1 MASLSSKVKQ
11 YCANNGVASV
21 DFMTDVLLQD
31 DSNGQGPYI
40 KEWNISSVAKPTDEQ
55 LNAVDSAAD
64 LEERQNAV
72 RNEEGF
78 TGNPASTDTFF
89 GIVLGNTFDI
99 GKPTDATVGAASL
112 STDFFVKN
120 AQTLTTLSMAGSTNG
135 AMVGPVTISGTITI
149 PSGSTFVIL

>member
-40 KEWNISSVAKPTDEQ
+40 KEWNVSGVAQPTDEQ

-72 RNEEGF
+72 RSTRRAAYGDLGDQLDMQYHDNVNG
-78 TGNPASTDTFF
+78 TTTWKDHVAKVKTDNP
-89 GIVLGNTFDI
+89 I
-99 GKPTDATVGAASL
+99 PTE
-112 STDFFVKN
+112 
-120 AQTLTTLSMAGSTNG
+120 
-135 AMVGPVTISGTITI
+135 
-149 PSGSTFVIL
+149 

>member
-40 KEWNISSVAKPTDEQ
+40 KEWNISNVAKPTDEQ

-72 RNEEGF
+72 RATRRNAYGDLGSQLDMQYWDNVNG
-78 TGNPASTDTFF
+78 TTTWKDHVAKVKTDNP
-89 GIVLGNTFDI
+89 I
-99 GKPTDATVGAASL
+99 PTE
-112 STDFFVKN
+112 
-120 AQTLTTLSMAGSTNG
+120 
-135 AMVGPVTISGTITI
+135 
-149 PSGSTFVIL
+149 